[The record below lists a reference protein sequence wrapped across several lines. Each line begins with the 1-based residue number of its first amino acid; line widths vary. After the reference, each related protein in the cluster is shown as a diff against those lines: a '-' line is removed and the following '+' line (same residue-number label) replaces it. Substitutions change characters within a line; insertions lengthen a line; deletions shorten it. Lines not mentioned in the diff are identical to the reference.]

1 LSQLAA
7 RGVDILKQTHEL
19 TGEAIGFT
27 EVGLLWA
34 VDPDSAEPFGDAVER
49 IRGEGIDIESLPPD
63 ELEKLAPEYN
73 WDGVPFAV
81 WEPAAGYID
90 PYGATNAFARAAR
103 NRGVDFRPNTRVRHL
118 VSEGGRI
125 AGVET
130 EDGARFAA
138 DIVIVATGVWSKPL
152 IAQIGVELPLTIE
165 RATVAVLDAPGRARD
180 HMPFTWADNRFM
192 NYGRP
197 DGEDAIILGT
207 WHGGGIAERNPETE
221 RGLAVS
227 DPDKNSP
234 TVSDDET
241 VSIIET
247 FLPRMPNLSDLGVKP
262 GVACVYDMS
271 PDDLP
276 IVDRVPG
283 TEGLW
288 VACGSSGHGFKLGPS
303 IGEAVAH
310 FATTGEPGLL
320 APFSLDRFTL

>member
-1 LSQLAA
+1 
-7 RGVDILKQTHEL
+7 
-19 TGEAIGFT
+19 
-27 EVGLLWA
+27 
-34 VDPDSAEPFGDAVER
+34 
-49 IRGEGIDIESLPPD
+49 
-63 ELEKLAPEYN
+63 
-73 WDGVPFAV
+73 
-81 WEPAAGYID
+81 
-90 PYGATNAFARAAR
+90 
-103 NRGVDFRPNTRVRHL
+103 
-118 VSEGGRI
+118 
-125 AGVET
+125 
-130 EDGARFAA
+130 
-138 DIVIVATGVWSKPL
+138 L